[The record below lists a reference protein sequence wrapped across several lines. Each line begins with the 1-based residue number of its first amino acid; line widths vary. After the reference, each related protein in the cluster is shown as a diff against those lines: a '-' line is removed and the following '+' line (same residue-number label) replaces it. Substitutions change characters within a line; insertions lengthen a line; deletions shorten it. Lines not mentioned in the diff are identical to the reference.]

1 MRPIAI
7 FACLFVLVQCIPQ
20 KNGEPAT
27 GAAKGVDQDFKVQFD
42 NCIQI
47 VTMRQIE
54 SKNPKYVIDFWSTIN
69 AFQCLHAVTGVSSN
83 IIADSNTP
91 YFYPTT
97 ESKDHTEFFYED
109 LVQWHDWYEQNK
121 FSMTMA
127 KADSLV
133 RVYEKEIGDTIQW
146 PQSISLIFSSNPPK
160 PIHSDES
167 K

>member
-1 MRPIAI
+1 MRPIVI
-7 FACLFVLVQCIPQ
+7 FAILFVLVQCAPQ
-20 KNGEPAT
+20 KSSDPAI
-27 GAAKGVDQDFKVQFD
+27 ASAKKVDQDFKVQFD

-54 SKNPKYVIDFWSTIN
+54 SKNAAYVIDFWNTIH

-97 ESKDHTEFFYED
+97 EAKDHTEFFYED

-121 FSMTMA
+121 FSMTMT

-133 RVYEKEIGDTIQW
+133 KVYEKEIGDTIQW
-146 PQSISLIFSSNPPK
+146 PQPVSLIFSSNPPK
-160 PIHSDES
+160 PIRSDES